1 MRSALNDDGMDRVER
16 LVAELRAIERL
27 NVDYWRKDGPETYEM
42 LGLLAR
48 RERRA
53 EILSQLLTLTPRLTE
68 GMGRPWVSR
77 KSNQRAKGK
86 AGVSVGF
93 SGNLK

>member
-27 NVDYWRKDGPETYEM
+27 NVDYWWKDGPETYEM
-42 LGLLAR
+42 LGFLAR

-53 EILSQLLTLTPRLTE
+53 EILSQLLTLTPR
-68 GMGRPWVSR
+68 R
-77 KSNQRAKGK
+77 
-86 AGVSVGF
+86 
-93 SGNLK
+93 